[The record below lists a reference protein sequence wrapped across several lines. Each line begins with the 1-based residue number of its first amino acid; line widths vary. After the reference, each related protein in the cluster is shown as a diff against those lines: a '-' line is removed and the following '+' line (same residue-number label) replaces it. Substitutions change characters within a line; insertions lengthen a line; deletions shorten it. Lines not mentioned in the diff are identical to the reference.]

1 MLFSPVDKSILEDQ
15 NKDAVEQ
22 YEGKSL
28 PGTMVL
34 VIGII
39 LGAFVAMILIVI
51 FVLKKRIRVDGNGTV
66 KGDEGLAGSSGP
78 PGAAPG
84 GPPGINHGPPG
95 GAAPR
100 YQVLFIWVR
109 PHVVIKDSFIRS
121 NEYTIT
127 AQI

>member
-1 MLFSPVDKSILEDQ
+1 
-15 NKDAVEQ
+15 
-22 YEGKSL
+22 
-28 PGTMVL
+28 MVL

-100 YQVLFIWVR
+100 YQVHSSLFYKQLVFQ
-109 PHVVIKDSFIRS
+109 PALSCLSFS
-121 NEYTIT
+121 LF
-127 AQI
+127 QP

>member
-1 MLFSPVDKSILEDQ
+1 
-15 NKDAVEQ
+15 
-22 YEGKSL
+22 
-28 PGTMVL
+28 MVL

-100 YQVLFIWVR
+100 YQVLFIHTGSGFFLCVLR
-109 PHVVIKDSFIRS
+109 ETRFYQK
-121 NEYTIT
+121 
-127 AQI
+127 A